1 MIFLKP
7 VSYTVL
13 KLLTKVNLLSFA
25 FSDPSELFVLRR
37 CSCWHRRFTRPCQ
50 EADLSVVPAPESG
63 EPDVSPASV
72 QALWGT
78 HVPKRIS

>member
-25 FSDPSELFVLRR
+25 VSDPSELFVLRR

-50 EADLSVVPAPESG
+50 EADLSVVPVPESG
-63 EPDVSPASV
+63 ELDVSQLVCRFCGAD
-72 QALWGT
+72 T
-78 HVPKRIS
+78 C